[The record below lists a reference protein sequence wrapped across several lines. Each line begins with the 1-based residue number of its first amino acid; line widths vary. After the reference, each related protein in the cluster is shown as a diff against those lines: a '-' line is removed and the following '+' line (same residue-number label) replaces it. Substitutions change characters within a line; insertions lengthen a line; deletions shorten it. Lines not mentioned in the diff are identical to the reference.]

1 MALLQVP
8 IEWVKARRAAS
19 RQGVPTFTGWDGRT
33 RYRIPKGA
41 LTEVGIPAARQAEGA
56 ETGVKAQEKEIA
68 PQTQPSAVTIEEVDT
83 RQRQQVR
90 RFLDFPFRLYAGHPL
105 WVPPLRI
112 DAAMQLNRERH
123 PFYRHSDAD
132 FFLAR
137 RGQTIVGRIA
147 VLENRPYNRYHNT
160 RQAQFYLFECDDD
173 FQAAAALFDR
183 AAEWATARSLD
194 TLVGPKGFGPLDG
207 YGLLVDGYEFRPAMT
222 MMNYNRPSYPA
233 FVERLGFE
241 KVVDFVSCYLE
252 RDRFHLAPRVRRV
265 AERAAARSGLRVVR
279 FRSKGELRAWAD
291 RIGDA
296 YNRAFVANWEYYP
309 LSREEI
315 RFLTDSLLAVAD
327 PRLIKI
333 IARGDEVVGFLFAF
347 RDVSAA
353 LQRGGGRLNPLSI
366 LDLLWEMRRTKWVAI
381 NGAGVLPEI
390 QGRGGNALLY
400 SEMEKTI
407 REAGFRHADLTQ
419 VAESAVQMRS
429 DLETIGGVAYKN
441 HRVYARAL

>member
-1 MALLQVP
+1 M
-8 IEWVKARRAAS
+8 AAS
-19 RQGVPTFTGWDGRT
+19 QVTTQSLKEGRGVVPR
-33 RYRIPKGA
+33 A
-41 LTEVGIPAARQAEGA
+41 SAM
-56 ETGVKAQEKEIA
+56 
-68 PQTQPSAVTIEEVDT
+68 PSDKSGQVTIDLVDT
-83 RQRQQVR
+83 RKRDQVR
-90 RFLDFPFRLYAGHPL
+90 EFLRLPFRLYAGHPL
-105 WVPPLRI
+105 WVPLLRM
-112 DAAMQLNRERH
+112 DATLQLNRDKH

-137 RGQTIVGRIA
+137 RGQTLMGRIA
-147 VLENRPYNRYHNT
+147 VLENRPYNQYHGT
-160 RQAQFYLFECDDD
+160 RQAQFYLFECEND
-173 FQAAAALFDR
+173 FDSAAALFDR
-183 AAEWATARSLD
+183 AAEWARARSLD

-222 MMNYNRPSYPA
+222 MMNYNPPSYPA

-241 KVVDFVSCYLE
+241 KVVDFVSCYLGA
-252 RDRFHLAPRVRRV
+252 DRFRLPSRVQRV

-279 FRSKGELRAWAD
+279 FRSKSELRAWAD

-296 YNRAFVANWEYYP
+296 YNRAFVDNWEYYP

-353 LQRGGGRLNPLSI
+353 LQRGGGRLHPLSI

-400 SEMEKTI
+400 GEMEKTI
-407 REAGFRHADLTQ
+407 REAGFQHADLTQ

-441 HRVYARAL
+441 HRVYARAV